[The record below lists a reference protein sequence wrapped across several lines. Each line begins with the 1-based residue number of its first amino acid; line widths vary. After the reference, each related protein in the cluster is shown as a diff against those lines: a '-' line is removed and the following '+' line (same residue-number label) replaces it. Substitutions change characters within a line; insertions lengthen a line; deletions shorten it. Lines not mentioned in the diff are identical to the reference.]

1 MAVLRKI
8 KKTDFTVIDN
18 NIFKNK
24 KLSIKG
30 KGMICT
36 MLSLPDDWDF
46 SEDGLTNLSNDGKAS
61 IRSTLKELME
71 FGYLKRTRNRDE
83 KGILRDYVYTIYEE
97 PTLENQKLEP
107 NCDYPTLEKP
117 TLENRN
123 TNKILNNKEL
133 NNKRKKEIYKEKK
146 ETYGIYGR
154 VKLTID
160 EYLKLVNE
168 FGEEFIKNQIDLLDE
183 YVESNNNKNKY
194 TNFNLVLRKSIRE
207 NWFKRKNKIT
217 TRDLDIDFMDII
229 EKGARK

>member
-24 KLSIKG
+24 KLSLKG

-97 PTLENQKLEP
+97 PNLDNQKLEP

-133 NNKRKKEIYKEKK
+133 NNKRKKENIKEKK
-146 ETYGIYGR
+146 ETYGTYGR

-160 EYLKLVNE
+160 EYMRLVNE
-168 FGEEFIKNQIDLLDE
+168 YGEDFIKQQIDYLDE
-183 YVESNNNKNKY
+183 YIESNNNKNKY

-207 NWFKRKNKIT
+207 NWFKNKNDKSFIEIMKGV
-217 TRDLDIDFMDII
+217 RDKYD
-229 EKGARK
+229 